1 MEDDTLHKAM
11 VREELDRY
19 LNAGLESWASNYSLL
34 DHWKVRVVDNVMIN
48 VNILTCVTFGNRRG
62 APG

>member
-19 LNAGLESWASNYSLL
+19 LNAGLESRASNYSLL
-34 DHWKVRVVDNVMIN
+34 DYWKVRVAFNVIID
-48 VNILTCVTFGNRRG
+48 VNILIRFPFGNRRG
-62 APG
+62 APD